1 MERDNQYYSRDYRN
15 DNNRNRNENFWNSD
29 NDRNRNQ
36 SIREN
41 DNDRNRN
48 WNNESNRS
56 SYQNNRNNDEQFEN
70 YRDRYSSGGNY
81 YGMRDQNAEY
91 RNVRSTGSNTY
102 GGGPVGAYDA
112 SSYRGTEDN
121 DNQDQYRY
129 GDPNPYMG
137 NYRNGGYERTRGTGW
152 RDNNDR
158 YSDYRHTNV
167 NDRGERDQGRE
178 GGYSRGDNSYQYS
191 GGGRRYGDFGRDE
204 GRTYNRD
211 RNSGYNIGT
220 DDSYYDRSDFKYDRE
235 DNNYRGGGQSRET
248 GYSRDQDRY
257 LDNEDFRYSGR
268 IQSSGSDRE
277 DNYATGFYTNNRDYL
292 SDQQSDSDGD
302 RVSSRQNRSGRSGPD
317 YGFSSSASDYAPQ
330 GQVRG

>member
-1 MERDNQYYSRDYRN
+1 MERDNQYYNRGYRN
-15 DNNRNRNENFWNSD
+15 DD
-29 NDRNRNQ
+29 NRNRNQ
-36 SIREN
+36 SIWDT
-41 DNDRNRN
+41 DNDRNR
-48 WNNESNRS
+48 SQS
-56 SYQNNRNNDEQFEN
+56 SWSGDRDRGQNSWGNDRQFEN
-70 YRDRYSSGGNY
+70 YRNRYSSGGNY

-102 GGGPVGAYDA
+102 GSGPVGAYDA
-112 SSYRGTEDN
+112 SSYRGTQDN
-121 DNQDQYRY
+121 DNQEQYRY

-137 NYRNGGYERTRGTGW
+137 NNRNGGYERTRGTGW
-152 RDNNDR
+152 RESNDR
-158 YSDYRHTNV
+158 YSNHGSDSNYGV
-167 NDRGERDQGRE
+167 RDQGRE

-191 GGGRRYGDFGRDE
+191 GGGRRYGEFGRDE

-211 RNSGYNIGT
+211 RNTGYNIGT

-277 DNYATGFYTNNRDYL
+277 DNYATGLYASNHDYL
-292 SDQQSDSDGD
+292 SDQESDSDGD

-317 YGFSSSASDYAPQ
+317 YRASSSASDYAPQ

>member
-1 MERDNQYYSRDYRN
+1 MERDDQYYNRDDRK
-15 DNNRNRNENFWNSD
+15 DNNRNRNENY
-29 NDRNRNQ
+29 RNK
-36 SIREN
+36 
-41 DNDRNRN
+41 
-48 WNNESNRS
+48 
-56 SYQNNRNNDEQFEN
+56 DEQFEN

-81 YGMRDQNAEY
+81 YGMRDENAEY

-102 GGGPVGAYDA
+102 GGGPVGGYGA
-112 SSYRGTEDN
+112 SSWRGAQDS
-121 DNQDQYRY
+121 DQDQYRY

-137 NYRNGGYERTRGTGW
+137 NDRNGGYERTRGTGW

-158 YSDYRHTNV
+158 YTN
-167 NDRGERDQGRE
+167 NTRNNIDDRGRDQGRE

-191 GGGRRYGDFGRDE
+191 GAGRRYGEFGRDE

-235 DNNYRGGGQSRET
+235 DNNYRGGGRSRET
-248 GYSRDQDRY
+248 GYTRDQDRY

-268 IQSSGSDRE
+268 IQKSDSNRE
-277 DNYATGFYTNNRDYL
+277 DNYATGLYSSNRDYL
-292 SDQQSDSDGD
+292 SDQRQSDSDGD
-302 RVSSRQNRSGRSGPD
+302 RVSSRQNRYGKSGPD
-317 YGFSSSASDYAPQ
+317 YGFNSSVSEYSKNR